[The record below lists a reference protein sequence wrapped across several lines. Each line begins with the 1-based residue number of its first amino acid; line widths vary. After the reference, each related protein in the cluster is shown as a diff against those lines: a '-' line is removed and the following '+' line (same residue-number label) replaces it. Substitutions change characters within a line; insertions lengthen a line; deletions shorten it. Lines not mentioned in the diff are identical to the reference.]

1 MTENCGL
8 VALVG
13 PPNAGKSTF
22 INQAVG
28 AKVSIVT
35 HKAQTTRTRVRGVAL
50 KGDCQIVF
58 VDTPGIFSSPKRR
71 LERSMVQAAW
81 DAVQDCDLVL
91 FLHDANRGPDDARTL
106 HVLERLKH
114 SRTPCALVLNK
125 IDSVRRETLLGLAAK
140 LNEAAA
146 FEQTFMISA
155 KKGDGVTDVLDW
167 LCERLPEGPWLYP
180 EDQLSDLSDR
190 LMAAEVT
197 REKLFLN
204 LHEELPYSLTVETE
218 SWEVFNNGDIRIE
231 QTIYVE
237 RDAQKRIAIGAQGA
251 TIRKVRAQA
260 QQELEALLEAKVH
273 LFLFVKVRERWVDD
287 PSRYRDWGLDYDI

>member
-1 MTENCGL
+1 MTQRCGV
-8 VALVG
+8 VALIG
-13 PPNAGKSTF
+13 LPNSGKSTF
-22 INQAVG
+22 INHAVG

-50 KGDCQIVF
+50 QEECQIVF
-58 VDTPGIFSSPKRR
+58 VDTPGIFASPKRR

-81 DAVQDCDLVL
+81 DAVQDCDLAL
-91 FLHDANRGPDDARTL
+91 FMHDANRPGKDEQTGHL
-106 HVLERLKH
+106 LEQLGRR
-114 SRTPCALVLNK
+114 RTPLALMLNK
-125 IDSVRRETLLGLAAK
+125 IDSVRRDRLLGLAAS
-140 LNEAAA
+140 LNDRAT

-155 KKGDGVTDVLDW
+155 KTGDGVQDVLDW
-167 LCERLPEGPWLYP
+167 LCQRIPEEPWLYP

-190 LMAAEVT
+190 LMAAEIT

-218 SWEVFNNGDIRIE
+218 SWEIFDNGSIRVE

-237 RDAQKRIAIGAQGA
+237 RDAQKKIAIGAQGA
-251 TIRKVRAQA
+251 TIRKVRSQA
-260 QQELEALLEAKVH
+260 QKELETLLETKVH

-287 PSRYRDWGLDYDI
+287 PSRYREWGLDFDL

>member
-1 MTENCGL
+1 MTQKCGL
-8 VALVG
+8 VAIVG

-50 KGDCQIVF
+50 QGDCQVIF
-58 VDTPGIFSSPKRR
+58 VDTPGIFTSPKRR

-91 FLHDANRGPDDARTL
+91 FLHDANRNHDDGRTL
-106 HVLERLKH
+106 HVLERLKT

-125 IDSVRRETLLGLAAK
+125 VDSVRRDKLLGLAAG
-140 LNEAAA
+140 LNELAE

-155 KKGDGVTDVLDW
+155 KTGDGVSDVLDW
-167 LCERLPEGPWLYP
+167 LCRRLPDGHWLYP

-204 LHEELPYSLTVETE
+204 LHEELPYSLTVETD
-218 SWEVFNNGDIRIE
+218 SWEVFKNGDIRVE

-237 RDAQKRIAIGAQGA
+237 SDAQKRITIGAQGA

-260 QQELEALLEAKVH
+260 QQELESLLETKIH

-287 PSRYRDWGLDYDI
+287 PSRYRDWGLDFDI